1 MDRRKEKHSPGT
13 LSEHNDSCCSS
24 LQLPDTQNRTTYIER
39 RTTMENKL
47 TALYEHELYWGDEH
61 LRSQAERLEE
71 FAGKYGLTNLKH
83 YAEDDDA

>member
-1 MDRRKEKHSPGT
+1 
-13 LSEHNDSCCSS
+13 
-24 LQLPDTQNRTTYIER
+24 
-39 RTTMENKL
+39 MENKL